1 MQLRHVG
8 CVHKLDLVDPGYQLF
23 VNYQKSIYPFLV
35 CVYERLVID
44 PVINQTILFAIRIVW
59 LEWQLPV
66 NQNHFFSYKL
76 FSCCNIFFIMIFYI
90 WPHKC
95 CHISIVRGFPLQ
107 RATRWS
113 AIGQSDTCHVIII
126 GSFMGAIPCVT
137 TKLKVWF

>member
-1 MQLRHVG
+1 MAHYG

-90 WPHKC
+90 
-95 CHISIVRGFPLQ
+95 
-107 RATRWS
+107 
-113 AIGQSDTCHVIII
+113 
-126 GSFMGAIPCVT
+126 
-137 TKLKVWF
+137 